1 MSAPPWHT
9 WVDHTAEVQLQVEAE
24 SLSGLLAEAGRALG
38 LLLLR
43 GRAAEP
49 SGEART
55 IEVSS
60 VDPEALLVDWLNEII
75 FLAEVERWIAV
86 EFDDLEASET
96 HLKASAR
103 GVSVDDPPALVK
115 AATFHGLAVEEREGG
130 LHAEVI
136 FDV

>member
-1 MSAPPWHT
+1 MSASPWHR
-9 WVDHTAEVQLQVEAE
+9 WLDHTAEVQLQVGAE
-24 SLSGLLAEAGRALG
+24 SLAGLVAEAGRALG
-38 LLLLR
+38 FLLLR
-43 GRAAEP
+43 GRATEP

-60 VDPEALLVDWLNEII
+60 VDREALLVDWLNEII

-86 EFDDLEASET
+86 EFEILESSEV

-103 GVSVDDPPALVK
+103 GVTVDDPPALVK

-130 LHAEVI
+130 LQAEVI